1 MAQTTI
7 NNFEDFYER
16 TRYRLVRNACLSM
29 TIVLVL
35 ITIQNLTNPAY
46 SVLPNI
52 IGSLMGVVGLIFLL
66 LTRKYKPIAMLL
78 SIGGFILISAT
89 FMLLKDALHY
99 TTPLYMIINILFT
112 FFTLNKIWG
121 IIMITAHFI
130 MMIPFF
136 FLRFPFNL
144 EHIPSYQW
152 NDLLAFTTEYL
163 ICGVGIGYLLYL
175 FIITSN
181 YAEKELRDQ
190 NNALHDKN
198 EVISKQ
204 NEEMD
209 VMLREIHH
217 RVKNNLQV
225 ISSMLRLQ
233 FQNHPDSNTKEFS
246 EAINRINAMS
256 LIHEKLYQSD
266 MLTNFSLQSYLD
278 SLAGNI
284 VGSYSTKPISID
296 IQVKLDKVSEKS
308 IVPIALLFNEL
319 LTNSIKHAFEDV
331 ELPEITAKVYPANG
345 NEFSLFYADNGT
357 WKNNSSMGFG
367 LDLVQAMT
375 EQLDGHYELIRKEAG
390 TTYNFTL
397 YDQL

>member
-1 MAQTTI
+1 MTQTTVV
-7 NNFEDFYER
+7 NFEDFYER
-16 TRYRLVRNACLSM
+16 TRYRLVKNACLAL
-29 TIVLVL
+29 TIVLIL
-35 ITIQNLTNPAY
+35 ITIQNLTNSDY

-52 IGSLMGVVGLIFLL
+52 IGSLMGSLGYIFLL
-66 LTRKYKPIAMLL
+66 ITKKYKPIAMLL

-89 FMLLKDALHY
+89 FLMLENVVHY

-112 FFTLNKIWG
+112 FFTLKKVWG
-121 IIMITAHFI
+121 ISIITAHFLV
-130 MMIPFF
+130 MIPFF
-136 FLRFPFNL
+136 FLKFTTNL
-144 EHIPSYQW
+144 ANIPHYEW

-163 ICGVGIGYLLYL
+163 ICGFGIGYLLYL
-175 FIITSN
+175 YILTSN
-181 YAEKELRDQ
+181 YAEKELREQ
-190 NNALHDKN
+190 NNSLKDKN
-198 EVISKQ
+198 ELILKQ

-233 FQNHPDSNTKEFS
+233 FQNHPESHTKEFS

-266 MLTNFSLQSYLD
+266 MLTNFNLQNYLD
-278 SLAGNI
+278 SLASNI
-284 VGSYSTKPISID
+284 VGSYSTKPISIH
-296 IQVKLDKVSEKS
+296 IKVKVDSVSEKS

-319 LTNSIKHAFEDV
+319 LTNSIKHAFTKVDH
-331 ELPEITAKVYPANG
+331 PEIKAEIKPSSGT
-345 NEFSLFYADNGT
+345 EFSLYYADNGS
-357 WKNNSSMGFG
+357 WKKATKEGFG

-375 EQLDGHYELIRKEAG
+375 EQLDGYYELVREAEG